1 MTVRP
6 ETSSRA
12 HVQNPLVAEVRSFQ
26 PGFAARPL
34 RQNHLNVRNAPGSRH
49 DAVVRA
55 LQRYL
60 DVKPRRQ
67 PSADPRDEASVA
79 RHPQGLLEAGSRW
92 AQDVFYQ
99 FTDNGATNYQLRPDY
114 RLWGGTL
121 ELELKGAGR
130 TSVSAPATGAG
141 AEASGAAAPA
151 EAGKFGYD
159 PANAAQET
167 QARMNEI
174 LAARQGASREAVKVG
189 PPTMNDNPYFD
200 PAFAAQN
207 AIKKM
212 RADLA
217 GENRAASPRDIQ
229 AGLDRAQ
236 RIRDAFFRSGPVLD
250 SQNI

>member
-6 ETSSRA
+6 ETASRA

-26 PGFAARPL
+26 PGPAARPP
-34 RQNHLNVRNAPGSRH
+34 RQNHLNVHSAPGSRH

-67 PSADPRDEASVA
+67 PSADPRDEASAA
-79 RHPQGLLEAGSRW
+79 RHPQGLLEAGFRW

-99 FTDNGATNYQLRPDY
+99 FTDNGAAHYQLQPDY

-130 TSVSAPATGAG
+130 TAVSAPATGTG
-141 AEASGAAAPA
+141 AEASGAGAD
-151 EAGKFGYD
+151 KFGYD

-174 LAARQGASREAVKVG
+174 LAARQGAQREAILVG
-189 PPTMNDNPYFD
+189 PPTMNYNPYFD

-212 RADLA
+212 RADRA
-217 GENRAASPRDIQ
+217 GESRAASPRGIQ

-236 RIRDAFFRSGPVLD
+236 RIRDAFFHPGPALD

>member
-12 HVQNPLVAEVRSFQ
+12 HVQNPLVAEVRAFQ
-26 PGFAARPL
+26 PGPAARPL
-34 RQNHLNVRNAPGSRH
+34 RQNHLNVQNVPGSRH

-79 RHPQGLLEAGSRW
+79 RHPQGLLEAGFRW

-99 FTDNGATNYQLRPDY
+99 FTDNDAAHYQLQPDY

-121 ELELKGAGR
+121 EMELKSAGR
-130 TSVSAPATGAG
+130 TAVSAPATGAG
-141 AEASGAAAPA
+141 AGASEA
-151 EAGKFGYD
+151 EAPTSVGKFGYD

-167 QARMNEI
+167 QAKMNEI
-174 LAARQGASREAVKVG
+174 LAARQGSPREAVLTG
-189 PPTMNDNPYFD
+189 PPGMNDNPYFD

-217 GENRAASPRDIQ
+217 GDDRAASPRGIQ

-236 RIRDAFFRSGPVLD
+236 RIRDALFQPGPALD